1 MATAWHNGF
10 WVDDTTQ
17 AFNLNHRITRYGD
30 GFFETI
36 LVVDGQ
42 PAWAEL
48 HYKRL
53 TKSALLLGLILP
65 ADFSFSS
72 FQSTI
77 IQLSEKHVA
86 PYQRIR
92 VVVYRNGSGTYLP
105 TSNYAGV
112 FITSQ
117 AHSFD
122 SDCLQLANVGIYEAI
137 TKPMN
142 VLSALKSSNAL
153 LYVLASNFAKENS
166 FDDVVLLN
174 AAGRVCEATSSNLFV
189 IKDDKIFTPSVTE
202 GCVEGVLR
210 TVLLNHFK
218 MEETQI
224 TVEQLATADSVFL
237 SNTIQGVR
245 AVQAINAIPYAVK
258 PVEVIHQ
265 QYLQLLSSHIGKPFS

>member
-30 GFFETI
+30 GFFETV
-36 LVVDGQ
+36 LAVDGQ

-65 ADFSFSS
+65 VDFSFSA

-77 IQLSEKHVA
+77 IQLSEKHTA
-86 PYQRIR
+86 PYQRVRI
-92 VVVYRNGSGTYLP
+92 VVYRNGSGTYLP

-117 AHSFD
+117 AHAFETE
-122 SDCLQLANVGIYEAI
+122 CKQLANVGIYETIA
-137 TKPMN
+137 KPMN
-142 VLSALKSSNAL
+142 ALSALKSSNAL
-153 LYVLASNFAKENS
+153 LYVLASIFAKENS
-166 FDDVVLLN
+166 FDDAILLN

-189 IKDDKIFTPSVTE
+189 IKDEKIFTPSLAE

-210 TVLLNHFK
+210 TLLLNHFK
-218 MEETQI
+218 MEEMQI
-224 TVEQLATADSVFL
+224 TVEHLATADSAFL

-245 AVQAINAIPYAVK
+245 AVQAINAKTYAVK

>member
-30 GFFETI
+30 GCFETI
-36 LVVDGQ
+36 LVMNNQ

-77 IQLSEKHVA
+77 IQLSEKHTA
-86 PYQRIR
+86 PYQRVRI
-92 VVVYRNGSGTYLP
+92 VVYRNGSGTYLP

-117 AHSFD
+117 AHAFETE
-122 SDCLQLANVGIYEAI
+122 CKQLANVGIYETIA
-137 TKPMN
+137 KPMN
-142 VLSALKSSNAL
+142 ALSALKSSNAL
-153 LYVLASNFAKENS
+153 LYVLASIFAKENS
-166 FDDVVLLN
+166 FDDAILLN

-189 IKDDKIFTPSVTE
+189 IKDEKIFTPSLAE

-210 TVLLNHFK
+210 TLLLNHFK
-218 MEETQI
+218 MEEMQI
-224 TVEQLATADSVFL
+224 TVEHLATADSAFL

-245 AVQAINAIPYAVK
+245 AVQAINAKTYAVK